1 MDCHSSTYACRDGIE
16 NRFPVVQLLGT
27 AINLIYRFNLH
38 MHYNQLISIL
48 TGSGYS
54 MDGNIT
60 FIFIAQMDKSMVKWK
75 LYPGQKQLHYAANT
89 HLALCKH
96 LDRQHAN
103 AKLAS

>member
-54 MDGNIT
+54 MDGDIT
-60 FIFIAQMDKSMVKWK
+60 FIFIAQMDKSMVGGKCIQDRNNSIM
-75 LYPGQKQLHYAANT
+75 LQT
-89 HLALCKH
+89 HIWLV
-96 LDRQHAN
+96 
-103 AKLAS
+103 ASIWTGSMLMLS